1 MSSRTTGRFFHTVNG
16 FLFVL
21 LSLTMIGPI
30 IHLASVSFSSP
41 EFIRNRDVYLWP
53 RGFNL
58 EAYRTIFDQTYIWK
72 SLGVSVYI
80 TVLGTFFALFLTATL
95 AYSLT
100 RPMMKGRKWVLKG
113 IIVTFIFSIPLI
125 PFYMIVKNLG
135 MLNSLWSIMIPGAL
149 SAFNVIIM
157 KTFFQNISAELFDSA
172 EMDGCSEFGMFYFI
186 AIPLSLPSI
195 ATIGLF
201 HAVQQWNS
209 YFYPLIFLRDKSL
222 YPIQVVLKG
231 LVIDQSALDLMSSS
245 DMLAHTT
252 PEQMKAGIIIFAT
265 LPILLVY
272 PFIQKYFVK
281 GAMLGS
287 LKE

>member
-1 MSSRTTGRFFHTVNG
+1 V
-16 FLFVL
+16 
-21 LSLTMIGPI
+21 
-30 IHLASVSFSSP
+30 
-41 EFIRNRDVYLWP
+41 
-53 RGFNL
+53 
-58 EAYRTIFDQTYIWK
+58 
-72 SLGVSVYI
+72 
-80 TVLGTFFALFLTATL
+80 GTLIALFLTATL
-95 AYSLT
+95 AYSIT
-100 RPMMKGRKWVLKG
+100 RPMMKGRKWILKG
-113 IIVTFIFSIPLI
+113 IVVSFILSIPLI

-135 MLNSLWSIMIPGAL
+135 MLNTLWAIMIPGAL

-172 EMDGCSEFGMFYFI
+172 QMDGCSEYRMFYNI

-201 HAVQQWNS
+201 QAVQQWNS

-231 LVIDQSALDLMSSS
+231 LVVDQGST
-245 DMLAHTT
+245 DMMNSTEMLLYTT